1 MIKLFGHP
9 MSTCTRKVLFT
20 LHETST
26 PYELTTV
33 DFAKGEHKA
42 AAHLARQPLG
52 KLPALD
58 DDGFELYESRAMAR
72 YVDLKAGGKLTP
84 KRPAAARADG
94 AVDQRRDVVL
104 HGAGDD
110 VHLQRRVQ
118 ARADARRTLDKATAA
133 LDFTAG
139 ILDKHLAKHAWLAGD
154 QLSIAEVAFAPY
166 VEYAMMSAA
175 KATLAKH
182 THFSAWWNRVSE
194 RPGLAEDRRPR
205 LIVVRPRHVQGAGR
219 RGSCMR

>member
-20 LHETST
+20 LHETNT

-33 DFAKGEHKA
+33 DFAKGEHKG
-42 AAHLARQPLG
+42 AAHLARQPWG
-52 KLPALD
+52 KLPALED
-58 DDGFELYESRAMAR
+58 NGFELFESRAMAR

-84 KRPAAARADG
+84 KDPQQHGLMEQWISVETSYFYGPAMTFIYN
-94 AVDQRRDVVL
+94 DVFKS
-104 HGAGDD
+104 AKP
-110 VHLQRRVQ
+110 QEE
-118 ARADARRTLDKATAA
+118 LDKANAA

-139 ILDKHLAKHAWLAGD
+139 ILDKHLAKHTWLAGD

-166 VEYAMMSAA
+166 VEYAMMSGA

-182 THFSAWWNRVSE
+182 PHFSAWWNRVSE
-194 RPGLAEDRRPR
+194 RPAW
-205 LIVVRPRHVQGAGR
+205 QKTAGR
-219 RGSCMR
+219 